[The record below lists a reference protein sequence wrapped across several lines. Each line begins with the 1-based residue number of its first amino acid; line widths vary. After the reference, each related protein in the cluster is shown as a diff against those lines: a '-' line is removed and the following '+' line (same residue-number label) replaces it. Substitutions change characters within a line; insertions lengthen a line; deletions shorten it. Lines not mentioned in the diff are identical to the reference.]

1 MIKRVGF
8 FREFEPQD
16 ADLSAPSIHD
26 AVRPHG
32 KDDESGIL
40 EYLSSGTEIFSA
52 MGAERDVIT
61 GDEWIPGAGSLV
73 TDGTWM
79 WPVELHHY
87 VKRYHAELPD
97 DFLATMRS
105 TRYTAPAVSR
115 DRVEEI
121 VREVFGGL
129 PFATGGGGKEGADGF
144 FSWYLPDLTSQ
155 SSGRLLE
162 SLEAAGLKARHP
174 LTGDISLFRAG
185 KDGGDA
191 RLVRDAGDP
200 ADILADPGHGEV
212 ALHLWIASDTFTT
225 LRVRRLDDESTVLVY
240 ELSGLQEPER
250 EQVVAALVKSL
261 DQLRDSCRGFVL
273 DRAGLSSCVAW
284 DSVIREGASPTTPL
298 PDSVAVD
305 ATRFGQ
311 PSGFGTMARTD
322 YGHLTVFSRSRTEDA
337 RP

>member
-32 KDDESGIL
+32 MDDESGIL
-40 EYLSSGTEIFSA
+40 AYLSSGTEIFST

-87 VKRYHAELPD
+87 VKRYHAELPE
-97 DFLATMRS
+97 DFLATIRS

-129 PFATGGGGKEGADGF
+129 PFATGADGKEGADGF
-144 FSWYLPDLTSQ
+144 FSWYLSDLTSQ
-155 SSGRLLE
+155 SSSRLLE

-174 LTGDISLFRAG
+174 LTGDISLFRTG

-191 RLVRDAGDP
+191 RLVRDVGDP
-200 ADILADPGHGEV
+200 AGILADPSHGEV
-212 ALHLWIASDTFTT
+212 ALHLWFASDTFTT
-225 LRVRRLDDESTVLVY
+225 LRVRRLDDETTVVVH
-240 ELSGLQEPER
+240 ELSDLQEPER
-250 EQVVAALVKSL
+250 EQVVAALVRTL

-273 DRAGLSSCVAW
+273 DRSGLSPRVAW
-284 DSVIREGASPTTPL
+284 DAVICEGASPSAPL

-305 ATRFGQ
+305 ATRFAK
-311 PSGFGTMARTD
+311 PSGFDTMARTA
-322 YGHLTVFSRSRTEDA
+322 YGHLTVFSRSRTEEP